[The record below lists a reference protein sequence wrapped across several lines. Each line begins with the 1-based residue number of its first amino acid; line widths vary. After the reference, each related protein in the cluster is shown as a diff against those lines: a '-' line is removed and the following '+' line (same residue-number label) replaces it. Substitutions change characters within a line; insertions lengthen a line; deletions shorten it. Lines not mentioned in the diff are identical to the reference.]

1 MPQGHRQCPTRRLPH
16 TSQPASITGMGRA
29 RAGSYLPAPLAFFLH
44 TPTELTRY
52 RPARQRND
60 TTEPGAPQH
69 ADLTGGA
76 GQSSGA
82 AQSGA
87 RAAAAAEP
95 RCRALPAGR
104 PLYLPPRRPAWA
116 PAGPRQPITSP
127 AARSGGDVMPRSVP
141 PSHSQKSRRR
151 QGGGRRANCRPRCP
165 AARSPTSPPAP
176 GLAPGGLCRSIGAPT
191 AVFGREG
198 LRPRSRS
205 VRAVPSGA

>member
-1 MPQGHRQCPTRRLPH
+1 MPYKEAAPHLSACKHHRDGESEGRLLPTC
-16 TSQPASITGMGRA
+16 SA
-29 RAGSYLPAPLAFFLH
+29 RFLSPRTH
-44 TPTELTRY
+44 PPTELTRY

-151 QGGGRRANCRPRCP
+151 QGGGRRANCRPRCS
-165 AARSPTSPPAP
+165 AARSPTPPP
-176 GLAPGGLCRSIGAPT
+176 GLAPGGFCRSIGAPT